1 MLLFEF
7 SVRFIC
13 TFTSSVY
20 IVGSAIGG
28 VGVVAAAV
36 KLETKVVVDVL

>member
-1 MLLFEF
+1 MLLFDL

-28 VGVVAAAV
+28 VGVVVAAV

>member
-1 MLLFEF
+1 MLLLDLL
-7 SVRFIC
+7 VRFIC
-13 TFTSSVY
+13 VFMSSVY

-28 VGVVAAAV
+28 VGVVVAAV